1 MKGDVYSTNRWRK
14 INLALSALGI
24 LVLLL
29 VAGYQAATGINF
41 NWPLVAGLILVIGLG
56 SMREVSTQQLMSVRV
71 RKGLGVLGYIVAFF
85 LIVAGLRGVS

>member
-29 VAGYQAATGINF
+29 VAGFQAATGINV

-56 SMREVSTQQLMSVRV
+56 SMREVSTQHLMSVRV